1 MVLGK
6 MAVRNLPLFVCLL
19 TSTITMYAQ
28 RCNLHID
35 NDECLVDTSEQSF
48 YGDINN
54 YDIFVEPY
62 DKVIYVDTTFD
73 EFGLKHAYFLRGLI
87 YAAIPKRKDSNNE
100 RELVL
105 NRVVY
110 WYKLPV
116 EGKNPTY
123 FNKIRQAIFPFSA
136 KCHSSDKTE
145 SVFNDFLKSNFTT
158 DLERIAKQL
167 SQIDGDSF
175 LNKKTPLDKEQS
187 ETPLYYPDELGNIPA
202 EEFHKANFPY
212 TKDTYK
218 KDYFDSLQTH
228 KNSIATFVKD
238 NYYIV
243 PPHTLSLID
252 EFFVHSDYYPYFQDE
267 CNHILSSTSA
277 SNQDYTILN
286 DSLICMYH
294 NCYYFSYEPG
304 GFFYDTEGEE
314 YFEGGIDNKL
324 NYLDSL
330 LLITDKGTL
339 NLRMSDY
346 LQNASD
352 TIVLVHKNGV
362 VIKSQEG
369 SFIASTDRDTIL
381 RYLKPNTLLYD
392 YYKEKKYDS
401 EQITVNSTLTHRF
414 YSMCWSMVFGPVV
427 SWFDTPSLYEVKND
441 CYSSIWSERDYAA
454 AYDSYY
460 DTLLLSEKQQSQ
472 IRKEYLKL
480 AKLDAQLYQ
489 IEIQSETYCKYRY
502 RDSDEY
508 FIERQQNLYSY
519 DQEGG
524 RTVSPEYRKKVE
536 TIEKKQKKIANKLE
550 KMGGRFRYSF
560 RGMNVINVTDPY
572 R

>member
-1 MVLGK
+1 MRKSLDLGK
-6 MAVRNLPLFVCLL
+6 MTVRNLLLFVCLL
-19 TSTITMYAQ
+19 TGSIAIYAQ
-28 RCNLHID
+28 PSNLHIYD
-35 NDECLVDTSEQSF
+35 DGLETDTSEQSF
-48 YGDINN
+48 YEDINN

-62 DKVIYVDTTFD
+62 DKVIYIDTTFD

-87 YAAIPKRKDSNNE
+87 YAAIPKRKDGNAE

-123 FNKIRQAIFPFSA
+123 FNKIRQVIFPFSA
-136 KCHSSDKTE
+136 KYHSSDKTE
-145 SVFNDFLKSNFTT
+145 SIFNDFLKSNFTT

-167 SQIDGDSF
+167 SRIDGDSY
-175 LNKKTPLDKEQS
+175 LIKKTPLNKEKS
-187 ETPLYYPDELGNIPA
+187 ESPIYYQDEVGDVPH
-202 EEFHKANFPY
+202 EEFRKANLPY
-212 TKDTYK
+212 TKDKYK
-218 KDYFDSLQTH
+218 KNYFDSLQTH

-238 NYYIV
+238 NYYVV
-243 PPHTLSLID
+243 PPYTLSLID
-252 EFFVHSDYYPYFQDE
+252 EFFVHSEYWPYFQDE
-267 CNHILSSTSA
+267 CNFMLSSTSS
-277 SNQDYTILN
+277 SNKDYTMLN
-286 DSLICMYH
+286 DSLICMFH
-294 NCYYFSYEPG
+294 NCYYFYYEPG
-304 GFFYDTEGEE
+304 AFYYDTEGEE
-314 YFEGGIDNKL
+314 FLSLSEGGIDNKL

-330 LLITDKGTL
+330 LLITDKGVL
-339 NLRMSDY
+339 NLRIADY

-362 VIKSQEG
+362 VIKLHEG

-401 EQITVNSTLTHRF
+401 QQITINSPLTHSF
-414 YSMCWSMVFGPVV
+414 YSICHSLEFGPIV
-427 SWFDTPSLYEVKND
+427 SWFDNPSLYEVEDNR
-441 CYSSIWSERDYAA
+441 YSSIWLRRDYAN

-480 AKLDAQLYQ
+480 AKLDAQLQQ
-489 IEIQSETYCKYRY
+489 IEIQSETYCKLRD

-508 FIERQQNLYSY
+508 FFDSKRHLYSY
-519 DQEGG
+519 DEKNE
-524 RTVSPEYRKKVE
+524 TMVVSPKYRKKVE
-536 TIEKKQKKIANKLE
+536 KIEKEKEKISNKLK
-550 KMGGRFRYSF
+550 KMGIRMTPIFSI
-560 RGMNVINVTDPY
+560 M
-572 R
+572 